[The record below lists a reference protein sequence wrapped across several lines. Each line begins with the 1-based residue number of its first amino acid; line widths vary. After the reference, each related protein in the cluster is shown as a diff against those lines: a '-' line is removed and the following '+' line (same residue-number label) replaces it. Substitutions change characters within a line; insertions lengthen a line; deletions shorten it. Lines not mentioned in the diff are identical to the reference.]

1 MRSRE
6 NCGEDGFEDA
16 MTPALKK
23 ANKINV
29 MF

>member
-6 NCGEDGFEDA
+6 NCGEDRFEDA
-16 MTPALKK
+16 MMPALKK
-23 ANKINV
+23 ANKINI

>member
-6 NCGEDGFEDA
+6 NCGEDGFEDV
-16 MTPALKK
+16 MMPALKK
-23 ANKINV
+23 ANKINI